1 MNTLIHFK
9 SVTDENINELMAIE
23 NACHT
28 HPWTLKTM
36 QSCLQGR
43 YFNLAAFDD
52 EQMIGFYIGEK
63 AGPDFTLMDIC
74 VTPKHQGKGIAKQLL
89 SKFIEHGEQQNAE
102 NLFLEVRESNTR
114 AIKLYEQAGFIEMSV
129 RKNYYPSD
137 DATKNGFE
145 DAILMGMALSLGF
158 M

>member
-1 MNTLIHFK
+1 LITFK
-9 SVTDENINELMAIE
+9 EVDESAIEQLMAIE
-23 NACHT
+23 TVCHS

-36 QSCLQGR
+36 SSCMGGR
-43 YFNLAAFDD
+43 YFNLAAFNKNTLV
-52 EQMIGFYIGEK
+52 GFYIGEK

-74 VTPKHQGKGIAKQLL
+74 VTPSEQGKGIAKQLL
-89 SKFIEHGEQQNAE
+89 RQFIEYGEQQNAE

-114 AIKLYEQAGFIEMSV
+114 AIALYERAGFIEMSV

-137 DATKNGFE
+137 NPAKNGFE

-158 M
+158 S

>member
-1 MNTLIHFK
+1 MITFK
-9 SVTDENINELMAIE
+9 EVDESAIEQLMAIE
-23 NACHT
+23 TACHS

-36 QSCLQGR
+36 SSCMGGR
-43 YFNLAAFDD
+43 YFNLAAFNKNTLV
-52 EQMIGFYIGEK
+52 GFYIGEK

-74 VTPKHQGKGIAKQLL
+74 VTPSEQGKGIAKQLL
-89 SKFIEHGEQQNAE
+89 RQFIEYGEQQNAE

-114 AIKLYEQAGFIEMSV
+114 AIALYERAGFIEMSV

-137 DATKNGFE
+137 NPAKNGFE

-158 M
+158 S

>member
-1 MNTLIHFK
+1 MNTLINFK
-9 SVTDENINELMAIE
+9 PVNNDAVEALIAIE
-23 NACHT
+23 NACHS

-36 QSCLQGR
+36 SSCIGGR
-43 YFNLAAFDD
+43 YFNLAAFDSD
-52 EQMIGFYIGEK
+52 ILVGFYIGEK

-74 VTPKHQGKGIAKQLL
+74 VTPEHQGKGIAKQLL

-114 AIKLYEQAGFIEMSV
+114 AIKLYEQAGFIEMSI

>member
-1 MNTLIHFK
+1 MITFK
-9 SVTDENINELMAIE
+9 EVDESAIEQLMAIE
-23 NACHT
+23 TACHS

-36 QSCLQGR
+36 SSCMGGR
-43 YFNLAAFDD
+43 YFNLAAFNKNTLV
-52 EQMIGFYIGEK
+52 GFYIGEK

-74 VTPKHQGKGIAKQLL
+74 VTPSEQGKGIAKQLL
-89 SKFIEHGEQQNAE
+89 CQFIEYGEQQNAE

-114 AIKLYEQAGFIEMSV
+114 AIALYERAGFIEMSV

-137 DATKNGFE
+137 NPAKNGFE

-158 M
+158 S

>member
-1 MNTLIHFK
+1 MINFK
-9 SVTDENINELMAIE
+9 EVDESAIEQLMAIE
-23 NACHT
+23 TACHS

-36 QSCLQGR
+36 SSCMGGR
-43 YFNLAAFDD
+43 YFNLAAFNKNTLV
-52 EQMIGFYIGEK
+52 GFYIGEK

-74 VTPKHQGKGIAKQLL
+74 VTPSEQGKGIAKQLL
-89 SKFIEHGEQQNAE
+89 RQFIEYGEQQNAE

-114 AIKLYEQAGFIEMSV
+114 AIALYERAGFIEMSV

-137 DATKNGFE
+137 NPAKNGFE

-158 M
+158 S

>member
-1 MNTLIHFK
+1 MINFNA
-9 SVTDENINELMAIE
+9 VDESAIEQLMAIE
-23 NACHT
+23 TACHS

-36 QSCLQGR
+36 SSCMGGR
-43 YFNLAAFDD
+43 YFNLAAFDKNTLV
-52 EQMIGFYIGEK
+52 GFYIGEK

-74 VTPKHQGKGIAKQLL
+74 VTPSQQGKGIARQLL
-89 SKFIEHGEQQNAE
+89 SLFIEYGEQQNAE

-114 AIKLYEQAGFIEMSV
+114 AIALYERAGFIEMSV

-137 DATKNGFE
+137 NPAKNGFE

-158 M
+158 S

>member
-1 MNTLIHFK
+1 MINFK
-9 SVTDENINELMAIE
+9 EVDESAIEQLMAIE
-23 NACHT
+23 TACHS

-36 QSCLQGR
+36 SSCMGGR
-43 YFNLAAFDD
+43 YFNLAAFNKNTLV
-52 EQMIGFYIGEK
+52 GFYIGEK

-74 VTPKHQGKGIAKQLL
+74 VTPSEQGKGIAKQLL
-89 SKFIEHGEQQNAE
+89 SQFIEYGEQQNVE

-114 AIKLYEQAGFIEMSV
+114 AIALYERAGFIEMSV

-137 DATKNGFE
+137 NPAKNGFE

-158 M
+158 S

>member
-1 MNTLIHFK
+1 M
-9 SVTDENINELMAIE
+9 S
-23 NACHT
+23 
-28 HPWTLKTM
+28 
-36 QSCLQGR
+36 SCIGGR
-43 YFNLAAFDD
+43 YFNLAAFDSG
-52 EQMIGFYIGEK
+52 ILVGFYIGEK
-63 AGPDFTLMDIC
+63 AGPDFTLMDIG
-74 VTPKHQGKGIAKQLL
+74 VKPEHQGKGIAKQLL